1 MTAAAIAGSF
11 ADFRPVKSRSVAQL
25 IIEVPIEHA
34 DAALAA
40 LGGVPQPGHERP
52 VAVARLTIATG
63 AQPLDSGAGADP
75 SPAAP
80 VAQLEP
86 NHIAWADMRPSKQ
99 AGIRCNDVRFQRWI
113 GALTGYHAADIVRGK
128 CNVGSRGEL
137 DRDEKAARAWRSL
150 DDQYYAWLETQGR
163 EDFIR

>member
-63 AQPLDSGAGADP
+63 AQPQDCGAGADP
-75 SPAAP
+75 SPVAP
-80 VAQLEP
+80 VAKWDAL
-86 NHIAWADMRPSKQ
+86 RPSQQ
-99 AGIRCNDVRFQRWI
+99 AGIRCDDVRFQRWI
-113 GALTGYHAADIVRGK
+113 GATDAKSAAQKLRERSGVRSRAEFDIGIDARVRWK
-128 CNVGSRGEL
+128 QIDNQF
-137 DRDEKAARAWRSL
+137 RAEM
-150 DDQYYAWLETQGR
+150 ETQGR